1 MQCQSCGSYWSVDV
15 VQALNW
21 MLPQATTSEESCVV
35 LLDWF
40 SGHLTKEVAD
50 IVKKKGHVLL
60 FHGGGA
66 TPFTQINDTHLHA
79 ILAGKLVEQEIKWS
93 AEKRLELI
101 ALKEFF
107 PTRSTTPNPTRFDIL
122 ALV

>member
-1 MQCQSCGSYWSVDV
+1 M
-15 VQALNW
+15 
-21 MLPQATTSEESCVV
+21 
-35 LLDWF
+35 
-40 SGHLTKEVAD
+40 AD
-50 IVKKKGHVLL
+50 IDKKKGHVLL
-60 FHGGGA
+60 FHGGGT

-79 ILAGKLVEQEIKWS
+79 ILAGKLLEQEIKWS

-122 ALV
+122 ALVQEAWLMLDHNNVAKKGYRGPVLNCL